1 MTDKTWNANG
11 TREIGGKPPRHYFYP
26 EGLLVYLYHTAPV
39 DYMLILSKVDYI
51 ITLLSGTSQ
60 KERPQEYTLKS
71 LSSILTRLR
80 ELYSSKYPGKELL
93 SEMSYVVK
101 MGADKY
107 SYKGYQKGMEY
118 SLFISS
124 FMGHFLK
131 SLTEEN
137 DQESGLPHLLHCGA
151 NILILMGYVN
161 TKGIKSEFNDI
172 PKMFEKGGV

>member
-26 EGLLVYLYHTAPV
+26 EGLLVYLYHTAPL
-39 DYMLILSKVDYI
+39 DYMLIIGKVDYI
-51 ITLLSGTSQ
+51 ITLLSGAHQ
-60 KERPQEYTLKS
+60 KERPREQLLKS
-71 LSSILTRLR
+71 LSSILTWLR
-80 ELYSSKYPGKELL
+80 GLYASKYPNKELL

-107 SYKGYQKGMEY
+107 SHKGYQKGMEY
-118 SLFISS
+118 SLCISS

-137 DQESGLPHLLHCGA
+137 DQESGLSHLLHAGA
-151 NILILMGYVN
+151 NILILMGYIN
-161 TKGIKSEFNDI
+161 TKGIESEFNDI
-172 PKMFEKGGV
+172 PKMFEKGEV

>member
-1 MTDKTWNANG
+1 MTNEKVWNVNG

-26 EGLLVYLYHTAPV
+26 EGLLAYLYRIASIRHS
-39 DYMLILSKVDYI
+39 LIVSRIDNIL
-51 ITLLSGTSQ
+51 TLLNNKNTGSTA
-60 KERPQEYTLKS
+60 ETLVQ
-71 LSSILTRLR
+71 LTDILTDLR
-80 ELYSSKYPGKELL
+80 EFYAEANPGKELL

-107 SYKGYQKGMEY
+107 SHKGYQAGMDY
-118 SLFISS
+118 SLCISS

-137 DQESGLPHLLHCGA
+137 DQESGLSHLLHAGA
-151 NILILMGYVN
+151 NILILMGYIN

-172 PKMFEKGGV
+172 PRMFEKGEV